1 MVEQR
6 VLIPS
11 VQVRVPVPQPL
22 IANVII
28 NVFLIK
34 LLSVYLLVQHNISAK
49 QINYTN
55 IFKDTLLEY
64 NIIYDKLDTFKSG
77 AICIPTEIN
86 KVFSKY
92 AVGFSH
98 SIYKKTAEKNSPQWL

>member
-1 MVEQR
+1 M
-6 VLIPS
+6 
-11 VQVRVPVPQPL
+11 
-22 IANVII
+22 
-28 NVFLIK
+28 
-34 LLSVYLLVQHNISAK
+34 SVYLLVQYNISAK

-98 SIYKKTAEKNSPQWL
+98 SIYKKQTAEKNSPQWLSRNEKKLISYDCKNANLYYRK

>member
-1 MVEQR
+1 MF
-6 VLIPS
+6 
-11 VQVRVPVPQPL
+11 
-22 IANVII
+22 
-28 NVFLIK
+28 FLIK

-77 AICIPTEIN
+77 AICIPTEN

-98 SIYKKTAEKNSPQWL
+98 SIYQKKTAEKIALSGCKEMKKKLISYDCKCELIL

>member
-1 MVEQR
+1 MF
-6 VLIPS
+6 
-11 VQVRVPVPQPL
+11 
-22 IANVII
+22 
-28 NVFLIK
+28 FLIK
-34 LLSVYLLVQHNISAK
+34 LLFVYLLVQYNISAK

-98 SIYKKTAEKNSPQWL
+98 SIYKKQTAEKIALSGCQEMKKKLISYDCKCELIL